1 MTGEFDI
8 LGVYVPSI
16 LVWLLLALV
25 LGSLV
30 RRGFTRAGLYRHIWH
45 PPLFDAAIFLLLLGG
60 IVAATA
66 WITR

>member
-8 LGVYVPSI
+8 LGIYVPGL
-16 LVWLLLALV
+16 LVWLLLAMV
-25 LGSLV
+25 LASLV
-30 RRGFTRAGLYRHIWH
+30 RRGLTRAGLYRHIWH

>member
-8 LGVYVPSI
+8 LGVYVPSL
-16 LVWLLLALV
+16 LVWLLLALA

-30 RRGFTRAGLYRHIWH
+30 RRGLTRTGLYRHIWH

>member
-8 LGVYVPSI
+8 LGVYVPSL
-16 LVWLLLALV
+16 LVWLLLALL

-30 RRGFTRAGLYRHIWH
+30 RRGLARAGLYRHIWH

-66 WITR
+66 WINR

>member
-1 MTGEFDI
+1 MTQEFDI
-8 LGVYVPSI
+8 LGVYVPSLLI
-16 LVWLLLALV
+16 WMLLALL

-30 RRGFTRAGLYRHIWH
+30 RRGLARAGLYRHIWH

-66 WITR
+66 WISR

>member
-8 LGVYVPSI
+8 LGVFVPSL
-16 LVWLLLALV
+16 LVWLVLALL

-30 RRGFTRAGLYRHIWH
+30 RQGMNRAGLYRHVWH

-60 IVAATA
+60 IVAGMA
-66 WITR
+66 WINR